1 MLRSICLAILLML
14 SAPAIADGGDHDH
27 DHDRARA
34 ALERGDILPLS
45 RILAIV
51 EKTWGGRVIEVDLGR
66 DDGRFVY
73 EIEIVTPAGRLLEAE
88 IDAATGDLIESDYE
102 DD

>member
-1 MLRSICLAILLML
+1 MMRSICLAILLML
-14 SAPAIADGGDHDH
+14 SAPAIADGDGD

-34 ALERGDILPLS
+34 APERGDILPLS
-45 RILAIV
+45 SILAIV

>member
-1 MLRSICLAILLML
+1 MMRSICLAILLML
-14 SAPAIADGGDHDH
+14 SAPAIADGDGD

-45 RILAIV
+45 SILAIV

>member
-1 MLRSICLAILLML
+1 MMRSICLAILLML

-27 DHDRARA
+27 DRARD

>member
-1 MLRSICLAILLML
+1 MMRSICLAILLML
-14 SAPAIADGGDHDH
+14 SAPAIADGD

-88 IDAATGDLIESDYE
+88 IDAATGDLIENEYE

>member
-1 MLRSICLAILLML
+1 MMRSICLAILLML
-14 SAPAIADGGDHDH
+14 SAPAIADGDGD

-34 ALERGDILPLS
+34 AHERGDILPLS
-45 RILAIV
+45 SILAIV